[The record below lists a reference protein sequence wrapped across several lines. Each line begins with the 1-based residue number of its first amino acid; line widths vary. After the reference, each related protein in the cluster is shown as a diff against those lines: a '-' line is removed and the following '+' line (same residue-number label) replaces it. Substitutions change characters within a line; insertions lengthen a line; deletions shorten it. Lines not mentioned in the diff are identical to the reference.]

1 VRAPHA
7 GPTEAGPGVRESF
20 ERICRRAGITL
31 TYPGELPDLCCGTP
45 WRSKGMK
52 AGYAAMARRALPAL
66 WRASRQGEVPIV
78 CDASSCTEG
87 LRQMLES
94 EIAAADT
101 RYAVLRVVD
110 AVAFIGEHVMPHL
123 AVTRKIRALALHPT
137 CSSTRM
143 GMNDSLL
150 RVAEAVADTVTL
162 PDTWGCCGFAGDRGL
177 LHPELTAS
185 ATKAQAAELAEGPFD
200 AYASCNRTCEL
211 GMTRATGTQ
220 YQHILELVDWASAE
234 QSAGEPSTLT
244 VPDLPAFR
252 VRAGDVRPGGS

>member
-110 AVAFIGEHVMPHL
+110 AVAFIGEYVMPHL

-137 CSSTRM
+137 CSST
-143 GMNDSLL
+143 
-150 RVAEAVADTVTL
+150 A
-162 PDTWGCCGFAGDRGL
+162 WG
-177 LHPELTAS
+177 
-185 ATKAQAAELAEGPFD
+185 
-200 AYASCNRTCEL
+200 
-211 GMTRATGTQ
+211 
-220 YQHILELVDWASAE
+220 
-234 QSAGEPSTLT
+234 
-244 VPDLPAFR
+244 
-252 VRAGDVRPGGS
+252 